1 MRFIR
6 STLASLITICSIAVY
21 AQEAPVADSTAVATD
36 TASALVA
43 EPAAP
48 TDAQVAVSDSV
59 NTAPDSTVTA
69 SDSAAQAIDSSAVA
83 TPDSTTQAADTTATA
98 VPDTATTD
106 TVSTPAADSTVA
118 PIDSATTAP
127 DSAISAPDSAATA
140 PDSAITA
147 LDSATTAV
155 PDSATQTT
163 DSTATAAPDTAMTD
177 TASVPAT
184 EPAVAL
190 ADTNDAPADT
200 TQASW
205 SIIGNVMLGGNY
217 HYVRTRTN
225 HGATEVFGEDS
236 VKHGKRF
243 KNYYQVPGFGGE
255 ASAYLL
261 MQGPDGRTI
270 EFTTDLTTDSWNHF
284 SPNPV
289 TIRYNDKYSEATVGD
304 FQMIDGDIYMS
315 GLPIFGA
322 GYTLSLLRNH
332 ADQPL
337 LQFNGFF
344 GEAKRS
350 LVPGARHPYMYNDYI
365 EDGEAEAQRLAYGGY
380 FKWAPL
386 RRFDAKIGAIYAS
399 DELEDPLLRDG
410 ASSSTTTIDPMVDA
424 FTVYAE
430 GNGRFFRE
438 NLELNAQIAVGNADT
453 ANAASQRALNK
464 VFSDAGVEI
473 ASYGKLR
480 RLMKHPEEVNQL
492 SSKELDEIL
501 GDNLALST
509 NQKREKLASLLN
521 KAKRI
526 QKQEDDEDEEE
537 FAGLEWGT
545 QDVALAA
552 SLNWNFY
559 KTRVESHLK
568 YVGEDFYSAGSPD
581 QISDVREFG
590 VRVEQG
596 ILNIWNLGVEY
607 SLLVENAANGNK
619 TNVFGLGEGT
629 RWGLF
634 PNKESNWFD
643 EHELDNDRTRYTQN
657 AGIDNT
663 FKIGSRIEVEAGY
676 NFEFKKQ
683 YRNLQLHGDYI
694 LDDEIY
700 GDSWFAP
707 RKDHAIDTIDFGGKK
722 TAVDAERWAEY
733 NALSSAPYLASK
745 FHEKLYKHS
754 WNAGVSLRAAK
765 SVFKVNG
772 LWTLRLD
779 GSEFYKDE
787 LIEDMDFS
795 NDTWAKLGYYYG
807 GSNYFEQVYPVSVTT
822 TLNTIQN
829 RFVVTPRYKSYK
841 RDEMKEM
848 EISVTDELE
857 KSFMNRFLILSGS
870 GDFRYMITDWEE
882 SGEDFDESE
891 MDILGKINLRV
902 NHTKHLYSEW
912 YTGAA
917 IYYRPDNLSSE
928 YKDVYGGIN
937 VNYVF

>member
-1 MRFIR
+1 MRFFR
-6 STLASLITICSIAVY
+6 STLASLITICSVAAF
-21 AQEAPVADSTAVATD
+21 AQEAPIADSTATNTPV
-36 TASALVA
+36 
-43 EPAAP
+43 PA
-48 TDAQVAVSDSV
+48 V
-59 NTAPDSTVTA
+59 TAPDSAVQVSESTEQA
-69 SDSAAQAIDSSAVA
+69 SDSVTVA
-83 TPDSTTQAADTTATA
+83 TPDSTTQAADTMATA
-98 VPDTATTD
+98 VPDSAAIDTA
-106 TVSTPAADSTVA
+106 STPVADSAVA
-118 PIDSATTAP
+118 PVDSAITAPDSATQATDSSTAAVPDSAIQTIDSATTAIP
-127 DSAISAPDSAATA
+127 DSAMQA
-140 PDSAITA
+140 
-147 LDSATTAV
+147 
-155 PDSATQTT
+155 T
-163 DSTATAAPDTAMTD
+163 DSTATTTPDTAATD

-184 EPAVAL
+184 EPVVAL
-190 ADTNDAPADT
+190 ADTNEAPADT
-200 TQASW
+200 MQASW

-225 HGATEVFGEDS
+225 HGATEVFGEDT

-255 ASAYLL
+255 ASAYIM
-261 MQGPDGRTI
+261 MQGPDGKTI

-322 GYTLSLLRNH
+322 EYTLSLLRNH

-410 ASSSTTTIDPMVDA
+410 ASSSTTTIDPMLDKA

-430 GNGRFFRE
+430 GNGLFFRE
-438 NLELNAQIAVGNADT
+438 NLEFNAQIAVGNADT
-453 ANAASQRALNK
+453 ANVAQQRALNK
-464 VFSDAGVEI
+464 VFSSAGVEI

-480 RLMKHPEEVNQL
+480 RLMKHPEEINQL
-492 SSKELDEIL
+492 SNKELDEIF
-501 GDNLALST
+501 GDNNSLSASA
-509 NQKREKLASLLN
+509 KREKLTALLD
-521 KAKRI
+521 KAKNV
-526 QKQEDDEDEEE
+526 QKKEEDKQDDDKV
-537 FAGLEWGT
+537 AGLKWDS
-545 QDVALAA
+545 QNIALAA

-559 KTRVESHLK
+559 KTRIESHLK

-590 VRVEQG
+590 ARVEQG
-596 ILNIWNLGVEY
+596 ISNFWELGLEY
-607 SLLVENAANGNK
+607 QILVENAANGKK
-619 TNVFGLGEGT
+619 TNLFGLGEGT

-634 PNKESNWFD
+634 PDKESNWFD

-745 FHEKLYKHS
+745 FHEKLFKHS

-779 GSEFYKDE
+779 GSEFYKDD

-822 TLNTIQN
+822 TLNTFQN

>member
-1 MRFIR
+1 MRFFR
-6 STLASLITICSIAVY
+6 STLASLITICSVAAF
-21 AQEAPVADSTAVATD
+21 AQEAPIADSTATNTPV
-36 TASALVA
+36 
-43 EPAAP
+43 PA
-48 TDAQVAVSDSV
+48 V
-59 NTAPDSTVTA
+59 TAPDSAVQVSESTEQA
-69 SDSAAQAIDSSAVA
+69 SDSVAVA
-83 TPDSTTQAADTTATA
+83 TPDSTTQAADTMATA
-98 VPDTATTD
+98 VPDSAAIDTA
-106 TVSTPAADSTVA
+106 STPFADSAVA
-118 PIDSATTAP
+118 PVDTAITAP
-127 DSAISAPDSAATA
+127 DSAMQVTDSSIAAV
-140 PDSAITA
+140 PDSAIQA
-147 LDSATTAV
+147 IDSATTAV
-155 PDSATQTT
+155 PDSAMQTTDSIATAAPDSAMQTT
-163 DSTATAAPDTAMTD
+163 DSTATTTPDTAATD
-177 TASVPAT
+177 SAVPAT
-184 EPAVAL
+184 EPVVAL
-190 ADTNDAPADT
+190 ADTNEAPADT

-255 ASAYLL
+255 ASAYIM
-261 MQGPDGRTI
+261 MQGPDGKTI

-289 TIRYNDKYSEATVGD
+289 TIRYNDKYNEATVGD

-315 GLPIFGA
+315 GLTIFGA
-322 GYTLSLLRNH
+322 EYTLSLLRNH

-410 ASSSTTTIDPMVDA
+410 ASSSTTTIDPMLDKA
-424 FTVYAE
+424 FTVYAD

-453 ANAASQRALNK
+453 ANVAQQRALNK
-464 VFSDAGVEI
+464 AFSDAGVEV

-480 RLMKHPEEVNQL
+480 RLMKHPEEINQL
-492 SSKELDEIL
+492 SNEELDEIL
-501 GDNLALST
+501 GDNLALSA
-509 NQKREKLASLLN
+509 NQKREKLASLLD

-526 QKQEDDEDEEE
+526 QKQENDEDEEE
-537 FAGLEWGT
+537 FAGLEWGS
-545 QDVALAA
+545 QNVALAA

-559 KTRVESHLK
+559 KTRIESHVK
-568 YVGEDFYSAGSPD
+568 YIGEDFYSAGSPD
-581 QISDVREFG
+581 QRSNIREFG
-590 VRVEQG
+590 ARVEQG
-596 ILNIWNLGVEY
+596 IFNFWDLGIEY
-607 SLLVENAANGNK
+607 SILVENAANGHK
-619 TNVFGLGEGT
+619 TNLIGLGEGT
-629 RWGLF
+629 HWGLF
-634 PNKESNWFD
+634 PDKESSWFD
-643 EHELDNDRTRYTQN
+643 KHELDNDRTRYTQN

-694 LDDEIY
+694 LEDEIY

-707 RKDHAIDTIDFGGKK
+707 RKDRATDTIAFNGKS
-722 TAVDAERWAEY
+722 AVVDAERWAEY
-733 NALSSAPYLASK
+733 NALSSASYLASK
-745 FHEKLYKHS
+745 FHEKLFKHS

-779 GSEFYKDE
+779 GSEFYKDD

-807 GSNYFEQVYPVSVTT
+807 GSNYFEQLYPVSVTT

-848 EISVTDELE
+848 EISVNDELE

-882 SGEDFDESE
+882 SGKDFDESE

-917 IYYRPDNLSSE
+917 IYYRPDNLSCE

>member
-1 MRFIR
+1 MRFFR
-6 STLASLITICSIAVY
+6 STLASLITICSVAAF
-21 AQEAPVADSTAVATD
+21 AQEAPIADSTATNTPV
-36 TASALVA
+36 
-43 EPAAP
+43 PA
-48 TDAQVAVSDSV
+48 V
-59 NTAPDSTVTA
+59 TAPDSTVQVSESTEQA
-69 SDSAAQAIDSSAVA
+69 SDSVAVA
-83 TPDSTTQAADTTATA
+83 TPDSTTQAADTMATA
-98 VPDTATTD
+98 VPDTAATD
-106 TVSTPAADSTVA
+106 TVSTPAADSAVV
-118 PIDSATTAP
+118 PIDSSITT
-127 DSAISAPDSAATA
+127 PDSAAQ
-140 PDSAITA
+140 AI
-147 LDSATTAV
+147 DSATTAV
-155 PDSATQTT
+155 PDSAMQAS
-163 DSTATAAPDTAMTD
+163 DSTATTTPDTAATD

-184 EPAVAL
+184 EPVVAL
-190 ADTNDAPADT
+190 ADTNEAPADT
-200 TQASW
+200 MQASW

-255 ASAYLL
+255 ASAYIM
-261 MQGPDGRTI
+261 MQGPDGKTI

-322 GYTLSLLRNH
+322 EYTLSLLRNH

-410 ASSSTTTIDPMVDA
+410 ASSSTTTIDPMLDNA

-430 GNGRFFRE
+430 GNGLFFRE

-464 VFSDAGVEI
+464 VFSDAGMEI

-480 RLMKHPEEVNQL
+480 RLMKHPEEINQL
-492 SSKELDEIL
+492 SNKELDEIF
-501 GDNLALST
+501 GDNNTLSASA
-509 NQKREKLASLLN
+509 KREKLTALLD
-521 KAKRI
+521 KAKNV
-526 QKQEDDEDEEE
+526 QKKEEDKQDDDKV
-537 FAGLEWGT
+537 AGLKWDS
-545 QDVALAA
+545 QNFALAA
-552 SLNWNFY
+552 SLNWNIY

-634 PNKESNWFD
+634 PDKESNWFD

-657 AGIDNT
+657 AGVDNT

-694 LDDEIY
+694 LEDEIY

-745 FHEKLYKHS
+745 FHEKLFKHS
-754 WNAGVSLRAAK
+754 WNAGISLRAAK

-848 EISVTDELE
+848 EISVNDELE

-891 MDILGKINLRV
+891 MDVLGKINLRV